1 MYVLMKVILHQ
12 NFVSFNTTVCFL
24 WIILYKQIFY
34 ILNLSVFCLSF
45 TWFFSFFFLISQVAS
60 PFPWENREESNR
72 FVRFYIHVQK
82 IHIFCHHDVVVF
94 PLLTPTTIGLSGSFC
109 GWIIVFVITLYNISL
124 IRKFCYWL
132 CSFSSFCYE
141 EKGSFCSFP
150 IHQRYF
156 FPVLKCFSVWI
167 FSFHQYSITF
177 TANYSPA
184 NHF

>member
-1 MYVLMKVILHQ
+1 M
-12 NFVSFNTTVCFL
+12 SFNTTVCFL